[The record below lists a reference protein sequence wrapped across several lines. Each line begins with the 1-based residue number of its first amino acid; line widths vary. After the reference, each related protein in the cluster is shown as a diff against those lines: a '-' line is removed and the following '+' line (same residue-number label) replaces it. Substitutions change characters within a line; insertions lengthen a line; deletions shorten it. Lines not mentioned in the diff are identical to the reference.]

1 MESMPKPPVPVL
13 RQDLELLPGEP
24 DVDGSP
30 IWLLHDPLSNRFFRL
45 GEAEVDI
52 LSCLDGSDAEA
63 VAQKATERSGHTVS
77 AEDVETVFAFLR
89 NNHLVEA
96 DSAQHTWFERQLS
109 QKPAFFQKL
118 LKTYLFVRIPLVRP
132 DRFLTR
138 TLPWVRWLGS
148 RYVRM
153 ALVVCAVVGL
163 IMVGRQFDQFLTT
176 FQHFFNVQG
185 LAAYGLT
192 LFVIKLLHE
201 LGHAWVAKAK
211 GCRVPVMGVALLVGW
226 PVLYTDT
233 SDAWRVTRRKDRL
246 AIGAAGVAVELGVA
260 AVALL
265 AWSLTPEGVWRS
277 IFFLLATT
285 TWLLSVLVNFN
296 PLMRFDGYY
305 LISDTLRVP
314 NLESRSFALSRWWL
328 RERLF
333 GLGEAPP
340 EQPRALLIGYAIAVW
355 IYRFLLFLGIALLV
369 YHFFFKVLGI
379 FLFVVEIGYFIVR
392 PIWNEIREWHDRR
405 RHMRWNRAT
414 VRTTGLLITLLLLSL
429 VPWHES
435 VTMPAWL
442 QGQYTTIY
450 APVSGRLSTTLP
462 ETGQAVAKGETL
474 FQVSAPELEQE
485 VSESR
490 LRLRELAQQGRAIG
504 FDPKLR
510 EQALVIRTELS
521 TQLQNIRSLKA
532 RQQRLIAQAP
542 YDGVVTD
549 LSPEVRTGQ
558 WVTEGEP
565 LLSVL
570 DQTHPQLIGYLDES
584 ALMRVQSGMTGFF
597 YPQKGRW
604 SPIPVMVEE
613 VETRAIRELDS
624 LYSASLFGGDLA
636 VRETQDRELIPV
648 KGTYRVFFNLPEDSV
663 LPERVLRGAIVINGV
678 SESLVTGWW
687 RKAVAVLQRE
697 SGF

>member
-1 MESMPKPPVPVL
+1 MPKPPVPAL

-24 DVDGSP
+24 EVDGSP
-30 IWLLHDPLSNRFFRL
+30 VWLLHDPLSNRFFRL

-52 LSCLDGSDAEA
+52 LSCLNGSDAET
-63 VAQKATERSGHTVS
+63 VAQKAASRSGYIVS
-77 AEDVETVFAFLR
+77 VADVETIFAFLR

-109 QKPAFFQKL
+109 QKPQFFKKL

-132 DRFLTR
+132 DRFLTQ

-211 GCRVPVMGVALLVGW
+211 GCRVSVMGVALLVGW

-233 SDAWRVTRRKDRL
+233 SDAWRVTRRNDRL

-260 AVALL
+260 AIALL

-277 IFFLLATT
+277 VFFLLATT

-392 PIWNEIREWHDRR
+392 PIWNELREWHDRR
-405 RHMRWNRAT
+405 RHMRWNRTT
-414 VRTTGLLITLLLLSL
+414 VRTTGLLIVLLFLLL
-429 VPWHES
+429 VPWRES
-435 VTMPAWL
+435 INMPAWL
-442 QGQYTTIY
+442 QGQYTILY
-450 APVSGRLSTTLP
+450 APVSGRLSTSLP
-462 ETGQAVAKGETL
+462 ETGQAVSRGEAL
-474 FQVSAPELEQE
+474 FRVYASELEQE
-485 VSESR
+485 VSGSR
-490 LRLRELAQQGRAIG
+490 LRLKELAQQGRAIG

-532 RQQRLIAQAP
+532 RQQRLIAHAP
-542 YDGVVTD
+542 YDGIVTD
-549 LSPEVRTGQ
+549 VSPEVRSGQ

-570 DQTHPQLIGYLDES
+570 DRERPQLIGYLDES
-584 ALMRVQSGMTGFF
+584 ALMRIRPGMAGFF
-597 YPQKGRW
+597 YPEKGHW
-604 SPIPVMVEE
+604 SPIPITVDDVEA
-613 VETRAIRELDS
+613 RAIRELDS

-636 VRETQDRELIPV
+636 VRENRDRELIPV
-648 KGTYRVFFNLPEDSV
+648 KGTYRVFFSLPDGSV
-663 LPERVLRGAIVINGV
+663 LPERVLRGAVVINGV
-678 SESLVTGWW
+678 SESLVAGWW
-687 RKAVAVLQRE
+687 RKAVTVLHRE

>member
-1 MESMPKPPVPVL
+1 MPKPPVPAL

-45 GEAEVDI
+45 GETEVDI
-52 LSCLDGSDAEA
+52 LSCLDGSDAET
-63 VAQKATERSGHTVS
+63 VAQKATVRSGHTVS
-77 AEDVETVFAFLR
+77 SEDVETVFAFLR

-132 DRFLTR
+132 DCFLTR
-138 TLPWVRWLGS
+138 TLSWVRWLGS
-148 RYVRM
+148 RYVLM
-153 ALVVCAVVGL
+153 ALTVCAVVGL

-355 IYRFLLFLGIALLV
+355 FYRFLLFLGIALLV
-369 YHFFFKVLGI
+369 YHFFFKVLGL

-414 VRTTGLLITLLLLSL
+414 VRTTGLLVTLLFLCL

-462 ETGQAVAKGETL
+462 ETGQAVAKGEVL

-490 LRLRELAQQGRAIG
+490 LRLRELAQKSRAIG

-542 YDGVVTD
+542 YEGVVTD

-558 WVTEGEP
+558 WVTESEP

-597 YPQKGRW
+597 YPEKGRW
-604 SPIPVMVEE
+604 SPIPVTVEE
-613 VETRAIRELDS
+613 VETRAIHELDS

-636 VRETQDRELIPV
+636 VRETRDRELIPV
-648 KGTYRVFFNLPEDSV
+648 KGTYRVFFYLPDDSV
-663 LPERVLRGAIVINGV
+663 LPERVLRGAIVINAA

-687 RKAVAVLQRE
+687 RKVVAMLHRE